1 MLWCRKQQLC
11 QCATTTDHLL
21 NNWIDFTSKYY
32 PNRHWDTFYSQQ
44 DLETLYNSGIS
55 HLRIPV
61 GHWLVDVQA
70 GEPYPTPPATDNDGQ
85 RFYLKRLMIWADQ
98 IGLRV
103 IVFFKQIPEKK
114 YSAIPG
120 LFFFIF
126 VISISWQYT
135 NVLFKSFPRLDLNRR
150 PLVLEAIA
158 LPIESQPLPNSS
170 FLKWVIHNFL

>member
-1 MLWCRKQQLC
+1 M
-11 QCATTTDHLL
+11 
-21 NNWIDFTSKYY
+21 
-32 PNRHWDTFYSQQ
+32 
-44 DLETLYNSGIS
+44 
-55 HLRIPV
+55 

-126 VISISWQYT
+126 VISIS
-135 NVLFKSFPRLDLNRR
+135 
-150 PLVLEAIA
+150 
-158 LPIESQPLPNSS
+158 
-170 FLKWVIHNFL
+170 